1 MEYALALLVLVAV
14 VAVVLSLPLRRR
26 GVAER
31 REETRVAELEAAKE
45 AKYREIRDAEL
56 DHQMG
61 KLSREDWRSVDRDL
75 RGEAIEILRELD
87 RLEGRL
93 PQGGGW
99 TVRMKEGSDPL
110 DDPLDLQQDDH
121 VHREQRREED
131 RPPVQVPLHE
141 RSATEG
147 ARPGSDAERAGQP
160 GVLAGVQQDEHDHD
174 DREDHLKAAEDG
186 FHGERG

>member
-1 MEYALALLVLVAV
+1 VEYALALLVLVAV

-26 GVAER
+26 GVTER

-61 KLSREDWRSVDRDL
+61 KLSREDWRAVDRDL

-93 PQGGGW
+93 PQGGG
-99 TVRMKEGSDPL
+99 M
-110 DDPLDLQQDDH
+110 
-121 VHREQRREED
+121 D
-131 RPPVQVPLHE
+131 R
-141 RSATEG
+141 
-147 ARPGSDAERAGQP
+147 
-160 GVLAGVQQDEHDHD
+160 
-174 DREDHLKAAEDG
+174 
-186 FHGERG
+186 